1 MHFLAWQ
8 RRRASSVTF
17 GVLFEKFVAAKA
29 ARRPTY
35 KAQVRQTQTR
45 FSPLN
50 DRMSADVTPD
60 EIDEIANTTT
70 PARRNGF
77 LRVIRA
83 VFNFG
88 IRKGWCSENPVL
100 RLDFSET
107 QRHTQ
112 LLTNEQVSSLLKTC
126 IEKDLA
132 LLPYLLFTIFAGIRP
147 DEVKRI
153 TWEEDVNFAEKF
165 VKIREEH
172 SKTELRRIVE
182 MEPVLIRWLNY
193 YRASRGNLT
202 GRVAP
207 TGLRKRLR
215 AVRKAAGFE
224 EWPADAPRR
233 AYASCHLAAHNDVD
247 KLCRLL
253 GHTSP
258 VMLWAHYYNGG
269 HPKARGCILE
279 DRAAEI
285 PI

>member
-1 MHFLAWQ
+1 M
-8 RRRASSVTF
+8 TF